1 MMPMEADD
9 ISRYSEKE
17 LIVAI
22 ATGMDHQKDTI
33 ASLRTDMIK
42 EFTDIKTT
50 QERLELR
57 IDQVEKRQDVIDTL
71 IGSAKWLLGLLLVP
85 YIGLIISL
93 LAR

>member
-1 MMPMEADD
+1 MPMEADD

>member
-33 ASLRTDMIK
+33 ASLRVDMIK